1 MAEPLNL
8 FVLTGAGISA
18 ESGLRTFRDA
28 DGLWTQN
35 DLAQLATP
43 EGFARDPARVRDF
56 YSARRKIL
64 QIAAPNAAHIALAR
78 LEREMTALGGSVFLC
93 TQNVDDLHEKAGSR
107 RVVHMHGEL
116 NVTAC
121 TLCAGHW
128 SDHGPL
134 SAQQACAECG
144 AVGTCRPHV
153 VWFGEEP
160 MHMDLINQALE
171 EADLFV
177 AIGTSGSVY
186 PAAGFV
192 AEARALGLTTCEINL
207 KRSDNAHAFHKR
219 LYGPATVK
227 VPQWVAEVLGED
239 RRSWSVD
246 DRI

>member
-1 MAEPLNL
+1 MVPPLNI
-8 FVLTGAGISA
+8 FILTGAGISA
-18 ESGLRTFRDA
+18 ESGLKTFRDA
-28 DGLWTQN
+28 DGLWTQA

-43 EGFARDPARVRDF
+43 EGFARDPTRVRDF

-64 QIAAPNAAHIALAR
+64 QIAAPNRAHIALAR

-93 TQNVDDLHEKAGSR
+93 TQNVDDLHEKAGSA

-128 SDHGPL
+128 VDRGPL
-134 SAQQACAECG
+134 TAQQACAECG
-144 AVGTCRPHV
+144 AVGTCRPNV
-153 VWFGEEP
+153 VWFGEMP
-160 MHMDLINQALE
+160 MHREAINQALE

-192 AEARALGLTTCEINL
+192 AEARALGVATCEINL
-207 KRSDNAHAFHKR
+207 RRSDKAHAFDR
-219 LYGPATVK
+219 RIYGPASEK
-227 VPQWVAEVLGED
+227 VAEWVDEVLGN
-239 RRSWSVD
+239 
-246 DRI
+246 

>member
-1 MAEPLNL
+1 MVQPLNI
-8 FVLTGAGISA
+8 FILTGAGVSA
-18 ESGLRTFRDA
+18 ESGLKTFRDS

-43 EGFARDPARVRDF
+43 EGFARDPARVREF

-64 QIAAPNAAHIALAR
+64 RIAAPNRAHIALAR

-93 TQNVDDLHEKAGSR
+93 TQNVDDLHERAGGR

-121 TLCAGHW
+121 TLCSGHW
-128 SDHGPL
+128 TDRGPL
-134 SAQQACAECG
+134 TAQQICAECG

-153 VWFGEEP
+153 VWFGEAP
-160 MHMDLINQALE
+160 MHMEAINQALE

-192 AEARALGLTTCEINL
+192 AEARALGVATCEINL
-207 KRSDNAHAFHKR
+207 QRSDNAHAFDR
-219 LYGPATVK
+219 RIYGPASEK
-227 VPQWVAEVLGED
+227 VTAWVDEVLGD
-239 RRSWSVD
+239 
-246 DRI
+246 